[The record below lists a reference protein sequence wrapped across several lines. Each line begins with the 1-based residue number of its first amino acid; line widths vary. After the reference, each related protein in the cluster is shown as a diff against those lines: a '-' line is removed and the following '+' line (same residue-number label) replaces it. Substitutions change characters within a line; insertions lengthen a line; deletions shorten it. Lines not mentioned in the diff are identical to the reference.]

1 MFTATEEPGMAKKKK
16 TERVRMGVIL
26 GELKLSYLRVFFFF
40 NVYMSICFGK
50 RGIQIVQEK
59 PK

>member
-26 GELKLSYLRVFFFF
+26 GELKLSYLRVFFFSMYICLF
-40 NVYMSICFGK
+40 VLANVEY
-50 RGIQIVQEK
+50 R
-59 PK
+59 

>member
-1 MFTATEEPGMAKKKK
+1 MAKKKK